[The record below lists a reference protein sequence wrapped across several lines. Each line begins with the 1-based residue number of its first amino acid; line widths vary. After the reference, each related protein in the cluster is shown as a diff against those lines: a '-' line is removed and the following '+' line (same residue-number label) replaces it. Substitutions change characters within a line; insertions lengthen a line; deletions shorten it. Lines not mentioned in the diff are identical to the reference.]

1 MVPGFT
7 LNGQHCSVLG
17 IIMESKTLPILTK
30 SKDVYIDI
38 PGRDGS
44 YLFKGA
50 LSDAVIPIL
59 CGIKTAN
66 AIALMA
72 AKRQIAAWVFSKEK
86 VRLIFD
92 DEPDKFY
99 LVKYDGEIGLEK
111 MTAQG
116 MGKFTLIFRCE
127 PFAYDDQVIANFVA
141 DTVTVTNA
149 GTAET
154 EPYFQ
159 TTFTATCTEWKIT
172 LGTDY
177 CRVVHAFGV
186 GDVLTMDFATGAVLL
201 NGVRAMNLLDWQNS
215 RFFTLPVGVSTLTV
229 TPAGKSATLIKYT
242 PKWR

>member
-1 MVPGFT
+1 
-7 LNGQHCSVLG
+7 
-17 IIMESKTLPILTK
+17 MESKTLPILTK

-44 YLFKGA
+44 YLFNGA
-50 LSDAVIPIL
+50 LSDAVIPIA

-72 AKRQIAAWVFSKEK
+72 AKRQIAAWVFSKQK
-86 VRLIFD
+86 VQLIFD

-111 MTAQG
+111 LTAQG
-116 MGKFTLIFRCE
+116 MGKFTLVFRSE

-141 DTVTVTNA
+141 DSATITNA
-149 GTAET
+149 GMAEA

-159 TTFTATCTEWKIT
+159 TTFTAVAAEWKIT

-177 CRVVHAFGV
+177 CRVVHPFQI
-186 GDVLTMDFATGAVLL
+186 GDVLVLDFATGAVLL

-215 RFFTLPVGVSTLTV
+215 RFFSLPVGASTLAV
-229 TPAGKSATLIKYT
+229 TPTGKSATLVKYT